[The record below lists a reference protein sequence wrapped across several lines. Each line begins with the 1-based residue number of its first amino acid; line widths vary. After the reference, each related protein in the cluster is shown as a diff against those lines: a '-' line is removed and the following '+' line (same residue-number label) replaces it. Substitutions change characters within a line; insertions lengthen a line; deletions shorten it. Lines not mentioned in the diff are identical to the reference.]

1 MDPQNTD
8 LVIMLDESL
17 SMRSREKAARMQME
31 AILRR
36 QNKRQEQCR
45 VSVLLADAEC
55 RLLYDRVPI
64 EVVHPPT
71 KDGKR
76 PGEASALRDAILK
89 GIRYVERNQHD
100 LKDEKHASKVVFQ
113 IISDGIDNTSRIS
126 RETLKEAIKQ
136 KQSLGWQFSYVCPEA
151 ENALCRANR
160 GADNWDLLDRER
172 LNRRVEQVIQE
183 IIANKKH

>member
-8 LVIMLDESL
+8 LVIMLYESL

-76 PGEASALRDAILK
+76 TGEASELRDAILK

-113 IISDGIDNTSRIS
+113 IIRI
-126 RETLKEAIKQ
+126 
-136 KQSLGWQFSYVCPEA
+136 G
-151 ENALCRANR
+151 NASVDDALAS
-160 GADNWDLLDRER
+160 DLL
-172 LNRRVEQVIQE
+172 LHSSHVIAWGV
-183 IIANKKH
+183 ILDFDISP